1 MILSDF
7 LSRQLGDKS
16 DPHQI
21 IPISF
26 NMKEVLRENCQN
38 DVKSIFMVQTRSQ
51 LKTKGV
57 KAPAIQKA
65 SDPSK

>member
-7 LSRQLGDKS
+7 LSRQLGDKC

-26 NMKEVLRENCQN
+26 NMKEVLRENYQN
-38 DVKSIFMVQTRSQ
+38 DVKNTFKVQT
-51 LKTKGV
+51 
-57 KAPAIQKA
+57 
-65 SDPSK
+65 